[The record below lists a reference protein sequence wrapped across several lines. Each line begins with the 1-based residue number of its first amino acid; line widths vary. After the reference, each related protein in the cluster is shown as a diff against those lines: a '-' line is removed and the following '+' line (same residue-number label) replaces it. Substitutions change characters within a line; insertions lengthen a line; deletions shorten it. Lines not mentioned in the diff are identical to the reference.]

1 LARHDSKFD
10 VRGND
15 FTSRK
20 TLLESF
26 DKLLRT
32 NGNSLSDSQN
42 PFVLRLSKHDSRT
55 LLVGIEGKHET
66 NR

>member
-1 LARHDSKFD
+1 
-10 VRGND
+10 
-15 FTSRK
+15 
-20 TLLESF
+20 LESF